1 MNKFPLRIVSQEKEL
16 LSVEVESVSAPTS
29 EGEITILY
37 KHIPLFSK
45 LNTGQ
50 LIYRIDNQEN
60 IVVVSEGFLNIAPTG
75 EVTVMVDSGVLA
87 RDISLSKAEE
97 AIKAAHETMEKT
109 QDQRELLMAE
119 ASLRQAMIEIKVAQK
134 TKKTKI

>member
-1 MNKFPLRIVSQEKEL
+1 MKKFPLRIVSQEKEL

-29 EGEITILY
+29 EGEITILH

-50 LIYRIDNQEN
+50 LIYRNGSEEN
-60 IVVVSEGFLNIAPTG
+60 IVVVSEGFLNIAPAG

-87 RDISLSKAEE
+87 RDISLKKAEE

-109 QDQRELLMAE
+109 QDQRELIMAE
-119 ASLRQAMIEIKVAQK
+119 ASLRQAMLEIKVAQK

>member
-50 LIYRIDNQEN
+50 LIYRVGKEEN
-60 IVVVSEGFLNIAPTG
+60 IVVVSEGFLNISPTS

-87 RDISLSKAEE
+87 RDISLEKAEK
-97 AIKAAHETMEKT
+97 AIKDAHETMEKT
-109 QDQRELLMAE
+109 QDQRELIMAE
-119 ASLRQAMIEIKVAQK
+119 ASLRQAMIEIRVAQK
-134 TKKTKI
+134 TKKSKI